1 MLNRINFLG
10 YDFISEENN
19 KSVADD
25 ILSNISFDKS
35 SKLPFLITPNVD
47 YLVKLNRYEN
57 SMLKQVLLQSK
68 YILPDGM
75 PIVLVSRFFNKKLS
89 SRLTGSDLFPL
100 LWKKSIT
107 LSKNILVLSSS
118 AEISEKLERESP
130 RVKSITMPFFSIDDD
145 SVIDRIVTDCV
156 EVILSEKI
164 YIVFIGLGFP
174 KQDILALRL
183 YEALKEIP
191 NQPMP
196 LFCMLGAS
204 FEFYLNIKK
213 RAPLFWQKIGAE
225 WLFRFINEPT
235 RLFKRYFIDS
245 WAFVQILFRES
256 K

>member
-19 KSVADD
+19 KSIVDD
-25 ILSNISFDKS
+25 ILSNNTFDES
-35 SKLPFLITPNVD
+35 TKLPFLITPNVD
-47 YLVKLNRYEN
+47 YLVKLNRSEN
-57 SMLKQVLLQSK
+57 SMLKQVLLQSR

-75 PIVLVSRFFNKKLS
+75 PIVLGSRLFNKKLS

-100 LWKKSIT
+100 LWKKSII
-107 LSKNILVLSSS
+107 LSKNVLVLSSS
-118 AEISEKLERESP
+118 AEISEKLEIESP
-130 RVKSITMPFFSIDDD
+130 RVKSLTMPFFSIDDN
-145 SVIDRIVTDCV
+145 SVIDKIVADCV
-156 EVILSEKI
+156 EVILNKKI

-183 YEALKEIP
+183 YESLKEIP

-213 RAPLFWQKIGAE
+213 RAPLFWQKVGAE
-225 WLFRFINEPT
+225 WFFRFINEPT

>member
-19 KSVADD
+19 KSVVDD
-25 ILSNISFDKS
+25 ILSNITFDES
-35 SKLPFLITPNVD
+35 TKLPFLITPNVD
-47 YLVKLNRYEN
+47 YLVKLNRSEN
-57 SMLKQVLLQSK
+57 SMLKQVLLQSR

-75 PIVLVSRFFNKKLS
+75 PIVLGSRLFNKKLS

-100 LWKKSIT
+100 LWKKSII
-107 LSKNILVLSSS
+107 LSKNVLVLSSS
-118 AEISEKLERESP
+118 AEISEKLEIESP
-130 RVKSITMPFFSIDDD
+130 RVKSLTMPFFSIDDD
-145 SVIDRIVTDCV
+145 SVIDKIVADCV
-156 EVILSEKI
+156 EVILSKKI

-183 YEALKEIP
+183 YESLKEIP

-225 WLFRFINEPT
+225 WFFRFINEPT